1 MKIALMSSWNT
12 DSGVAIHAEAVG
24 KALIKMGHEVTVF
37 TFTKEDYHGEGFTG
51 EDEDYVVRCFGTRR
65 TKYLDPTPILK
76 RNFDIFVVEDL
87 SMLPVDNLAKIF
99 PMIRKKAKTVHIVHE
114 NALPRE
120 SWFYQLEWDKIVY
133 FSHRQNFLKSVYDDA
148 LMIHFPCFPVRG
160 KDKMEARK
168 ALDLPADKKI
178 VYEFCQRGYRPFL
191 RELPDELKEEGILL
205 VLIPP
210 NYEFLEEENP
220 PRWMIVRREETLSRE
235 RFDEYMFASDAVI
248 LHKFQSRYRA
258 VVSSTVFQ
266 TLGTGCP
273 ILVPGQSDFF
283 FPFKEE
289 VIRYADSEDLK
300 KTLVDVFKDGEIY
313 RAHREKAETFVKENS
328 QSVVAQRFV
337 DLFESLLS

>member
-1 MKIALMSSWNT
+1 M
-12 DSGVAIHAEAVG
+12 
-24 KALIKMGHEVTVF
+24 
-37 TFTKEDYHGEGFTG
+37 
-51 EDEDYVVRCFGTRR
+51 C
-65 TKYLDPTPILK
+65 P
-76 RNFDIFVVEDL
+76 
-87 SMLPVDNLAKIF
+87 
-99 PMIRKKAKTVHIVHE
+99 KK
-114 NALPRE
+114 
-120 SWFYQLEWDKIVY
+120 FY
-133 FSHRQNFLKSVYDDA
+133 FSHRQNFLNSVYENA
-148 LMIHFPCFPVRG
+148 KLIHFPCLPVRK
-160 KDKMEARK
+160 KDKIEARK
-168 ALDLPADKKI
+168 ALDLPVDKKI

-220 PRWMIVRREETLSRE
+220 PRWMIVRKEETLSRE

-266 TLGTGCP
+266 ALGTGCP

-300 KTLVDVFKDGEIY
+300 RTLVDVFKDGEIY
-313 RAHREKAETFVKENS
+313 RAHSEMAESFVKENS
-328 QSVVAQRFV
+328 QNVVAQRFA